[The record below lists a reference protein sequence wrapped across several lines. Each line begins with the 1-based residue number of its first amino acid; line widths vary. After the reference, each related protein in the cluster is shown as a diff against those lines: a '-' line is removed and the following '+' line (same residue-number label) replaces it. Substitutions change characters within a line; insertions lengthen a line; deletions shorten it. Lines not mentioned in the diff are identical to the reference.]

1 MTAAERDAIKS
12 LNQKMDELPDTI
24 ISRLD
29 DRYLKKDDADDR
41 LVTRRETRMVS
52 VILSVAVVLLGL
64 WTGLRD
70 YFQH

>member
-1 MTAAERDAIKS
+1 MTAAERDAISK
-12 LNQKMDELPDTI
+12 LNDKMELLPDVI
-24 ISRLD
+24 IARLD

-52 VILSVAVVLLGL
+52 VILSLAVILLGF
-64 WTGLRD
+64 WTGLKD